1 MLQSVQQ
8 RYYVRE
14 HYKSSTLP
22 SFAMKTSLPPTAH
35 EDSIHPSYNSANS
48 SALQVT
54 TAHGAYGRVVISYQ
68 RYKYNDDL
76 SEGLSVINNM
86 STMTT

>member
-1 MLQSVQQ
+1 M
-8 RYYVRE
+8 R
-14 HYKSSTLP
+14 
-22 SFAMKTSLPPTAH
+22 APPPPIAH
-35 EDSIHPSYNSANS
+35 EGLIHPSYNSTNS

-54 TAHGAYGRVVISYQ
+54 TVCGAYRRVVIDYQ

-76 SEGLSVINNM
+76 SEGLSVINNT